1 MGIQRNFAEDTHTQ
15 QNERKNV
22 FFFVLCSLNRI
33 FASKSD
39 DMRRFC
45 LILFALLTMLRMQ
58 GQEVID
64 SVAVVPN
71 EVRPTFQLSD
81 TWITDSLHLPVLT
94 RFGQMPYI
102 SMYPYM
108 WGGYPSW
115 NLHEGL
121 NMSLGAS
128 VFTQFGKNAYHG
140 AGFTQDLS
148 MMYATPITKKLSIAV
163 GGYMEQVS
171 WAHDTYRDGGLNAV
185 LSYRFDEHWEGYLY
199 GQKSLVSKRIPLPLY
214 GMSNIGDRIGA
225 AVRYNFSPSF
235 SIQVNVEKREM
246 P

>member
-1 MGIQRNFAEDTHTQ
+1 MKRLYLIVFLGLAVLGIRA
-15 QNERKNV
+15 
-22 FFFVLCSLNRI
+22 
-33 FASKSD
+33 
-39 DMRRFC
+39 
-45 LILFALLTMLRMQ
+45 
-58 GQEVID
+58 QETVPSVVD
-64 SVAVVPN
+64 SIPSTTGRLVTPVYAPSFN
-71 EVRPTFQLSD
+71 DSFYS
-81 TWITDSLHLPVLT
+81 DSLHLPVLT

-128 VFTQFGKNAYHG
+128 VFTQVGKNAYHG

-148 MMYATPITKKLSIAV
+148 LMYATPLTKKLSIAV

-214 GMSNIGDRIGA
+214 GMTNIGDRIGA
-225 AVRYNFSPSF
+225 AVRYNVSPSF
-235 SIQVNVEKREM
+235 SIQVNVERREM